1 LETLIRGHGYAA
13 RVWIG
18 GARELR
24 HRSASRRVAAFV
36 ACVAVGGAVLFAQ
49 PAPAEV
55 EGPQCDPIDPAVCLQ
70 PFPNDYFTVSDPS
83 TTTGRRLNLPLSG
96 MPRNVAGKPIDPT
109 DMNRSDGFSPGE
121 AIVTRVPGLDNPQA
135 FAKTGAVPVTDMAR
149 AMDPAQPIVVIDAQ
163 TLKRQLIWSEIDSAA
178 KSSANSDLFVRPA
191 RNWQEG
197 HRYIV
202 ALRNLKDS
210 SGNTIPAGE
219 AFRVYR
225 DKLASLDPRVAERRP
240 HMEEILGALARAG
253 IQRGDLFLAWDFT
266 VASGQDRTQRML
278 AIRDDAFAHLGDTN
292 LADLTVQGASPQFEV
307 STVTDFTAAEDPY
320 IAREVK
326 GTVTVPCYLAGG
338 ANCNAGQHFVIG
350 SNGLPQRS
358 ASGTWKASFICHI
371 PRVALEGRRPRKARP
386 SLYGHGLFGSASEI
400 NQRQLKAMGQEHNIV
415 YCATDW
421 IGMSHE
427 DLETTIGVVIP
438 DLSNFNM
445 LVDRTQQGWLD
456 ALYLGRAMI
465 HPEGFGSNPAFQTAR
480 GRSVIDGR
488 RLFYDGNSQG
498 GILGG
503 GLAAVAPDYQNAVLG
518 VPGMNFSTL
527 LNRSTDFYGKELT
540 EAKGTEELSF
550 SSFLFQA
557 YPNELERPLIY
568 DLLQILWDRSE
579 ADGYAEHLTSNPLPN
594 TPVHHVLLDVAFGD
608 HQVANVAAE
617 VEARTIGARVAPNP
631 IAPGRSTD
639 VAPYYGI
646 KRIRSFPFHG
656 SAMMI
661 WDGGT
666 PAPPTTNTPPDPPK
680 YGFDPHE
687 FPRNDRAARQQKSE
701 FLKTRGKL
709 IDVCAGAPCKI
720 DFNPADGWTGSSEH

>member
-1 LETLIRGHGYAA
+1 M
-13 RVWIG
+13 
-18 GARELR
+18 R
-24 HRSASRRVAAFV
+24 HRWRAAVAALIV
-36 ACVAVGGAVLFAQ
+36 AAGAALAYAQ
-49 PAPAEV
+49 LAPAEV
-55 EGPQCDPIDPAVCLQ
+55 EGPQCDPLDGAVCLQ
-70 PFPNDYFTVSDPS
+70 PFPNDFFTVADAS
-83 TTTGRRLNLPLSG
+83 TPTGRRLNLPLSG

-135 FAKTGAVPVTDMAR
+135 FANTGAVPITDMAR
-149 AMDPAQPIVVIDAQ
+149 SFDAAQPIVVIDAS
-163 TLKRQLIWSEIDSAA
+163 TLKRQLIFSEIDSAE
-178 KSSANSDLFVRPA
+178 KSAEKTNLFVRPA

-202 ALRNLKDS
+202 ALRNLKNAA
-210 SGNTIPAGE
+210 GETIPAGE
-219 AFRVYR
+219 AFRIYR
-225 DKLASLDPRVAERRP
+225 DKLSSLDPRVTERRP
-240 HMEEILGALARAG
+240 HMEELLATLERAG
-253 IQRGDLFLAWDFT
+253 IGRGDLFLAWDFT
-266 VASGQDRTQRML
+266 VESEKSLSQRIL
-278 AIRDDAFAHLGDTN
+278 SIRDDAFRQLGDAN
-292 LADLTVQGASPQFEV
+292 LADLKVVGSSPQFEV
-307 STVTDFTAAEDPY
+307 STVTNFTAAEDPN

-338 ANCNAGQHFVIG
+338 ANCNAGQHFLIG
-350 SNGLPQRS
+350 ENGLPTRTS
-358 ASGTWKASFICHI
+358 EGTWKADFICHI
-371 PRVALEGRRPRKARP
+371 PRVALAGARPPKARA

-400 NQRQLKAMGQEHNIV
+400 NQLQLKTMGEEHNIV

-421 IGMSHE
+421 IGMAHE
-427 DLETTIGVVIP
+427 DLETTIGVIIP

-456 ALYLGRAMI
+456 AMYLGRAMVN
-465 HPEGFGSNPAFQTAR
+465 PKGFGSDAAFR
-480 GRSVIDGR
+480 VKGHSVIKGT
-488 RLFYDGNSQG
+488 RLYYDGNSQG

-503 GLAAVAPDYQNAVLG
+503 GLAAVAPDYNRAVLG

-527 LNRSTDFYGKELT
+527 LNRSVDFYGKELS
-540 EAKGTEELSF
+540 EAKETGELSF

-579 ADGYAEHLTSNPLPN
+579 ANGYAEHLTHNPLPN
-594 TPVHHVLLDVAFGD
+594 TPAHKVLLDVAFGD

-617 VEARTIGARVAPNP
+617 VEARTIGAAVPPNP
-631 IAPGRSTD
+631 LTAGRSPD
-639 VAPYYGI
+639 VTPYYGI
-646 KRIRSFPFHG
+646 ARIPSFPYGG

-666 PAPPTTNTPPDPPK
+666 PAPPTTNTPPNPPQ

-701 FLKTRGKL
+701 FLKPTGRVT
-709 IDVCAGAPCKI
+709 DVCGGAPCMI

>member
-1 LETLIRGHGYAA
+1 MYASRVGFEAA
-13 RVWIG
+13 RAWG
-18 GARELR
+18 GERVKRLR
-24 HRSASRRVAAFV
+24 WLVAMV
-36 ACVAVGGAVLFAQ
+36 LVAVASAALFYAQ
-49 PAPAEV
+49 LAPAEV

-70 PFPNDYFTVSDPS
+70 PFPNDYFTVADSS
-83 TTTGRRLNLPLSG
+83 TPTGRRLNLPLSG

-135 FAKTGAVPVTDMAR
+135 FANTGAVPITDMAR
-149 AMDPAQPIVVIDAQ
+149 SLDPGQPIVVIDAS

-178 KSSANSDLFVRPA
+178 KSSEKSNLFVRPA

-202 ALRNLKDS
+202 ALRSLKNA
-210 SGNTIPAGE
+210 SGEAIQASE
-219 AFRVYR
+219 AFRIFR
-225 DKLASLDPRVAERRP
+225 DRLASLDPRVAERRP
-240 HMEEILGALARAG
+240 HMEEIFATLERAG
-253 IQRGDLFLAWDFT
+253 VARGNLFLAWDFT
-266 VASGQDRTQRML
+266 VESEKSLSQRML
-278 AIRDDAFAHLGDTN
+278 SIRDDAFRQLGDTN
-292 LADLTVQGASPQFEV
+292 LADLKVQGNSPQFEV
-307 STVTDFTAAEDPY
+307 GTVTNFTAAEDPN

-338 ANCNAGQHFVIG
+338 ANCNAGQHFLIG
-350 SNGLPQRS
+350 ENGLPTRTTE
-358 ASGTWKASFICHI
+358 GTWKANFICHI
-371 PRVALEGRRPRKARP
+371 PRVALEGARPPRARP

-400 NQRQLKAMGQEHNIV
+400 NQLQLKTMGEEHNIL

-421 IGMSHE
+421 IGMSSE
-427 DLETTIGVVIP
+427 DLETTLGVIIP

-456 ALYLGRAMI
+456 AMYLGRAMVN
-465 HPEGFGSNPAFQTAR
+465 PKGFGSNPAFQVKA
-480 GRSVIDGR
+480 RSVIKGT
-488 RLFYDGNSQG
+488 RLYYDGNSQG

-503 GLAAVAPDYQNAVLG
+503 GLAAVAPDYNRAVLG

-527 LNRSTDFYGKELT
+527 LNRSVDFYGAELT
-540 EAKGTEELSF
+540 EAKETGELSF

-579 ADGYAEHLTSNPLPN
+579 ANGYAEHLTHNPLPN
-594 TPVHHVLLDVAFGD
+594 TPLHKVLMDVAFGD
-608 HQVANVAAE
+608 HQVANVAAD
-617 VEARTIGARVAPNP
+617 VEARTIGAAIPPNP
-631 IAPGRSTD
+631 LAAGRSPD
-639 VAPYYGI
+639 VEPYFGI
-646 KRIRSFPFHG
+646 TRIPSFPYSG

-666 PAPPTTNTPPDPPK
+666 PAPPTTNTPPNPPQ

-687 FPRNDRAARQQKSE
+687 FPRNDRAARQQKSA
-701 FLKTRGKL
+701 FLQVNGVVT
-709 IDVCAGAPCKI
+709 DVCSGEPCKI
-720 DFNPADGWTGSSEH
+720 DFNPEDGWTGSPQH

>member
-1 LETLIRGHGYAA
+1 VRF
-13 RVWIG
+13 G
-18 GARELR
+18 GARNRGDRPAGRRRRL
-24 HRSASRRVAAFV
+24 ASLAAGL
-36 ACVAVGGAVLFAQ
+36 AIGGAVLFAA
-49 PAPAEV
+49 PAPGEV
-55 EGPQCDPIDPAVCLQ
+55 EGPQCDPLDPAVCLQ
-70 PFPNDYFTVSDPS
+70 PFPNDFFTVADPS
-83 TTTGRRLNLPLSG
+83 TPTGRRLNLPLSG
-96 MPRNVAGKPIDPT
+96 MPRNVAAKPIDPT

-121 AIVTRVPGLDNPQA
+121 AIVTRVPGLDNLQA
-135 FAKTGAVPVTDMAR
+135 FAKTGAVPITDVAR
-149 AMDPAQPIVVIDAQ
+149 TFDPAQPIVVIDAQ

-178 KSSANSDLFVRPA
+178 KSSANANLFVRPA

-210 SGNTIPAGE
+210 GGNTIPAGE
-219 AFRVYR
+219 AFRIYR
-225 DKLASLDPRVAERRP
+225 DKLSSIDPRVAERRP
-240 HMEEILGALARAG
+240 HMEEIFSRLASAG
-253 IQRGDLFLAWDFT
+253 IQRSDLFLAWDFT
-266 VASGQDRTQRML
+266 VASGQDRSQRML
-278 AIRDDAFAHLGDTN
+278 AIRDDAFAALGDTN
-292 LADLTVQGASPQFEV
+292 LADLTVQGTSPQFEV
-307 STVTDFTAAEDPY
+307 SSVTNFTPEQDPY

-338 ANCNAGQHFVIG
+338 ANCNTGQHFVIG

-358 ASGTWKASFICHI
+358 TNGTWKANFICHI
-371 PRVALEGRRPRKARP
+371 PRVALEGRRRLRKARA

-427 DLETTIGVVIP
+427 DLETTIGVIIP

-465 HPEGFGSNPAFQTAR
+465 HPEGFGSNPAFQAR

-527 LNRSTDFYGKELT
+527 LNRSVDFYGKEIE
-540 EAKGTEELSF
+540 EAKEVGELSF
-550 SSFLFQA
+550 SSFLFKA

-579 ADGYAEHLTSNPLPN
+579 ANGYAEHLASNPLPN
-594 TPVHHVLLDVAFGD
+594 TPVHNVLLDVAFGD

-617 VEARTIGARVAPNP
+617 VEARTIGARVARNP
-631 IAPGRSTD
+631 IAAGRSTD
-639 VAPYYGI
+639 VAPYYAI
-646 KRIRSFPFHG
+646 KRIRHFPYRG

-666 PAPPTTNTPPDPPK
+666 PAPPTTNTPPNPPK
-680 YGFDPHE
+680 YGSDPHE

-701 FLKTRGKL
+701 FLKLRGKL
-709 IDVCAGAPCKI
+709 IDVCGGAPCMI
-720 DFNPADGWTGSSEH
+720 DFNPADGWTG